1 MPSLSCMHRIALACC
16 VSQCQGNILFPSF
29 FFFTDVLSLCLQGNY
44 YDMLIS
50 TRFAGLGHAM
60 FLSMCD
66 CRQKISYVHPNVN
79 AAGAG
84 NYLDTA
90 IKAPHLDLAEGGY
103 HM

>member
-1 MPSLSCMHRIALACC
+1 
-16 VSQCQGNILFPSF
+16 
-29 FFFTDVLSLCLQGNY
+29 
-44 YDMLIS
+44 
-50 TRFAGLGHAM
+50 M